1 MHVRSVSGAL
11 VDSLKG
17 QDTMPT
23 KKKAAKNKNIRIP
36 VESLDKSLADKSF
49 KIAKKDYEKYYKLGM
64 KYAREF
70 NKMAI
75 AKRKELV
82 HNDDEAFG
90 WTDGFVEGALVTLY
104 DALDVEEYRERYHTD
119 WCKNL

>member
-1 MHVRSVSGAL
+1 MAT
-11 VDSLKG
+11 KKKA
-17 QDTMPT
+17 T
-23 KKKAAKNKNIRIP
+23 KKKAASKKNVRIP
-36 VESLDKSLADKSF
+36 VESITIDSLNNALVNKEF
-49 KIAKKDYEKYYKLGM
+49 KFAKKDYNKFYKLGM

-82 HNDDEAFG
+82 HNDDQAFG

-104 DALDVEEYRERYHTD
+104 DALDTEEYRKQYHIA
-119 WCKNL
+119 WCKNP

>member
-1 MHVRSVSGAL
+1 MSTKKKIAKKKNKRISVESIT
-11 VDSLKG
+11 VDSLHN
-17 QDTMPT
+17 DIFNE
-23 KKKAAKNKNIRIP
+23 A
-36 VESLDKSLADKSF
+36 F
-49 KIAKKDYEKYYKLGM
+49 KIAKKDYDKFYKLGM

-82 HNDDEAFG
+82 HNRDQAFG

-104 DALDVEEYRERYHTD
+104 DKLGTR
-119 WCKNL
+119 K